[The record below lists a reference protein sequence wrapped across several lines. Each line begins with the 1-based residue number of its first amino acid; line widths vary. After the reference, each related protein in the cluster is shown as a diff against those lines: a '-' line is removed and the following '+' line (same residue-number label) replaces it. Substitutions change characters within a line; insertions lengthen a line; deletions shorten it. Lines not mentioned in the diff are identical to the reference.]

1 MRFCE
6 RARAL
11 HACKSRLAR
20 SCTVW
25 WTLARFCTCK
35 SVQDVCKSP
44 NRYFIFNFL
53 LYYAV
58 QKSCKSI
65 KALARKYCTVLSVQE
80 GLLHAFLHASRFQ
93 CIVHVNFCVFQFRK
107 LLLSMPDAPR
117 SETLVAGLRSVLAI
131 LQPEAMTVC
140 RL

>member
-58 QKSCKSI
+58 QESCKSI

-93 CIVHVNFCVFQFRK
+93 CNSTTRSNFPNLFR
-107 LLLSMPDAPR
+107 S
-117 SETLVAGLRSVLAI
+117 S
-131 LQPEAMTVC
+131 PEG
-140 RL
+140 